1 MAASLAGRAAGTV
14 TEAFADSADR
24 EGAYR
29 LLSNEAVSSEQLLA
43 GVCQATALECTD
55 HPTVYVSVDGS
66 SLSLTDH
73 QGGRDVGCG
82 RLEGLW
88 KGAAGGHCTGAR

>member
-73 QGGRDVGCG
+73 QG
-82 RLEGLW
+82 
-88 KGAAGGHCTGAR
+88 AGT